1 MRTAVW
7 ERIWWVYASQ
17 RCVWL
22 AKLVIVLG
30 GFRWAKFAKVSLVR
44 SRRNQHHLSVRI
56 RENPSNQSIIWLR
69 HCLKRTLISLVSA
82 LQCKPPPLPTEAAAP
97 SPLLPPSLFHS
108 HLTSDQSI
116 FLPNP
121 TPPPRLIIQPSHP
134 SPSWSTTRLIG
145 DPRQWRYTSAC
156 SEEI

>member
-7 ERIWWVYASQ
+7 ERIWWVYTSQ

-44 SRRNQHHLSVRI
+44 SRRNHHHLSVRI

-69 HCLKRTLISLVSA
+69 DCPKRTLISLLPA

-97 SPLLPPSLFHS
+97 KRLPASRSWVQAGGARADVAAPVLLETSSGELHVRGLLQLN
-108 HLTSDQSI
+108 LT
-116 FLPNP
+116 
-121 TPPPRLIIQPSHP
+121 
-134 SPSWSTTRLIG
+134 
-145 DPRQWRYTSAC
+145 
-156 SEEI
+156 